1 MPRLCGACAGRIEDN
16 QHFKECSICHRSF
29 HLDHR
34 CDEHPQAR
42 MVVIAPRYIPR
53 RPAPPPQRFRLFTYR
68 PGNEGASRDHDEAAA
83 NESVHNERVN
93 AFPPARNHI
102 HAVIGAALLVVLVIA
117 GYGGA
122 AALGAVPWPIDRGS
136 STANSGAARQV
147 TRPPTPA
154 KSGAAIRA
162 EATREAQ
169 LAHSEV
175 KFGPAKGTLEI
186 DADSA
191 RAVTTSADARLR
203 DPLVHARFTNPA
215 APLDSWDYGFIVRRS
230 AEDHE
235 YRIVISSRGEWIC
248 ERFSGL
254 ADSPVSRQHGQVPSL
269 RTGPAQV
276 NDVQLLIIAENG
288 LLFVNDTYIATVDL
302 SQAMQRG
309 DVLIGAAFF
318 PEHHADAQ
326 TITYSDFQ
334 VSARGG
340 HPKAT
345 PEP

>member
-68 PGNEGASRDHDEAAA
+68 PGNEEVSPDDDAAA
-83 NESVHNERVN
+83 PKAPVRK
-93 AFPPARNHI
+93 AQLDTPAPSRNHL
-102 HAVIGAALLVVLVIA
+102 HAVVGGALVLLLVIA

-122 AALGAVPWPIDRGS
+122 AALGAVPWPVDLGS
-136 STANSGAARQV
+136 STGNSGAARQSPS
-147 TRPPTPA
+147 PPTPA
-154 KSGAAIRA
+154 KSKAAIQA
-162 EATREAQ
+162 NATREAQ
-169 LAHSEV
+169 LARSEV
-175 KFGPAKGTLEI
+175 KYGPAKGTLEVE
-186 DADSA
+186 ADSA
-191 RAVTTSADARLR
+191 RAVTTSAGARLR
-203 DPLVHARFTNPA
+203 DPLIHAQFTNPA
-215 APLDSWDYGFIVRRS
+215 TGARSWDYGFTVRRS

-235 YRIVISSRGEWIC
+235 YRIVITSGGEWIC
-248 ERFSGL
+248 ERFSGE
-254 ADSPVSRQHGQVPSL
+254 AEVPASRQHGQVTSL
-269 RTGPAQV
+269 RTGPGQV
-276 NDVQLLIIAENG
+276 NDVQFLIVAESG
-288 LLFVNDTYIATVDL
+288 LLFVNHTYVATVDL

-309 DVLIGAAFF
+309 DVLIGAAYF
-318 PEHHADAQ
+318 PEHRTAAQ

-340 HPKAT
+340 NPKAT